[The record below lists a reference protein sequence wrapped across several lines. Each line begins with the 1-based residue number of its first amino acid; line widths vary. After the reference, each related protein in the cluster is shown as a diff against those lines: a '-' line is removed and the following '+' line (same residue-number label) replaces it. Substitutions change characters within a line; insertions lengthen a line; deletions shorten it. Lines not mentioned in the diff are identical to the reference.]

1 MIVDPPGRPTL
12 RYVQPVASTLY
23 RNGVIHSPTD
33 PFAEAVLVA
42 DGQVAWLGSE
52 DTVHTVLDGV
62 DEVVDLG
69 GALVAPAFVDSH
81 AHVLETGFALT
92 GVDLSPEA
100 GIGSLA
106 QALDAVAAAC
116 RVARV
121 GGAGAPVLGHGW
133 DESRWAERRL
143 PTRQEL
149 DRAADGA
156 PVYLARTDV
165 HSALVTTSFA
175 EVTGVRDLR
184 GWTEDGALTG
194 EAHEQARTAA
204 RDVTPARRQELY
216 RCALAAAAA
225 AGIVS
230 LHEHSAPSLDTL
242 DGLRSLL
249 DLTAD
254 ATSGLPGVVGYR
266 AQLCETS
273 DDARGLLD
281 AVPGLTG
288 IGGDLMVDGSIGSR
302 TAALRSAYADL
313 DRGDQD
319 GRGALV
325 LTAEQV
331 ANHVAAVTRAGSQA
345 AFHVIG
351 DRGMDE
357 VLLGFRAAS
366 DVEGIAALRAA
377 GHRIEH
383 AEMVD
388 AAAMSLLVLF
398 GLTASVQPA
407 FDARWG
413 GPGGLYETRLGA
425 ARSAGLNPFADL
437 AGAGVP
443 LTFGSDSPVTPF
455 DPWGA
460 VSAAVLHHETSQ
472 RISARAAFRAHTRG
486 GWRAG
491 RLMYTGAGEI
501 RLGAPASLAIW
512 RVGNLAVQA
521 PDGRIAAWSTDP
533 RAGTPL
539 LPELGPG
546 IERPVCLR
554 TLRDGVVVHDQLG

>member
-1 MIVDPPGRPTL
+1 M
-12 RYVQPVASTLY
+12 ASTLY

-33 PFAEAVLVA
+33 PFAEAILVA

-62 DEVVDLG
+62 DDVVDLE
-69 GALVAPAFVDSH
+69 GALVTPAFVDAH
-81 AHVLETGFALT
+81 AHMLETGFALT
-92 GVDLSPEA
+92 GVDLSAQA
-100 GIGSLA
+100 GISSLE
-106 QALDAVAAAC
+106 QALDAVATAC
-116 RVARV
+116 RSARAD
-121 GGAGAPVLGHGW
+121 GFGAPVLGHGW
-133 DESRWAERRL
+133 DEGPWPEGRP
-143 PTRQEL
+143 PTRAEL
-149 DRAADGA
+149 DRAAQGA
-156 PVYLARTDV
+156 PLYLARTDL

-175 EVTGVRDLR
+175 EATGLRDLP
-184 GWTEDGALTG
+184 GWTADGWLTG
-194 EAHEQARTAA
+194 EAHDRARRAA
-204 RDVTPARRQELY
+204 RDVDPARRD
-216 RCALAAAAA
+216 ALHRSALNAAAA

-230 LHEHSAPSLDTL
+230 LHEHSAPTFDTL
-242 DGLRSLL
+242 EGLRSLL
-249 DLTAD
+249 ALTSDPA
-254 ATSGLPGVVGYR
+254 SGLPGIVGYR

-273 DDARGLLD
+273 DDARAVLE

-288 IGGDLMVDGSIGSR
+288 IGGDLAVDGSIGSR
-302 TAALRSAYADL
+302 TAALRAPYADL
-313 DRGDQD
+313 VRGDPD
-319 GRGALV
+319 SRGTLA

-345 AFHVIG
+345 SFHVIG
-351 DRGMDE
+351 DRAMEE

-366 DVEGIAALRAA
+366 DVEGIAALRTA
-377 GHRIEH
+377 GHRLEH

-407 FDARWG
+407 FDLRWG

-425 ARSAGLNPFADL
+425 ARAAAFNPFADL

-443 LTFGSDSPVTPF
+443 LAFGSDSPVTPF
-455 DPWGA
+455 DPWAA
-460 VSAAVLHHETSQ
+460 VSAAVHHHEPSE

-486 GWRAG
+486 GWRAA
-491 RLMYTGAGEI
+491 RLMHTGAGEI
-501 RLGAPASLAIW
+501 RLGAPASLALW
-512 RVGNLAVQA
+512 SAGTLAVQA

-539 LPELGPG
+539 LPEVGPG

-554 TLRDGVVVHDQLG
+554 TLRDGVVIHDRLR